1 MLSDKLVNNENC
13 LTCALVMYYFTRAST
28 RETIFIVRR
37 QYNIVTTT
45 SYNSQLQKKILN
57 FIELQLCTDKKKLMK
72 KKVRRGLKEED
83 PGSASETDSA
93 MEDSSSGEESKSDD
107 DEHLDVSNNLS
118 NAKEIIETLSVEGG
132 NETPLKWLKKCFD
145 DEKEDREE
153 DSDFQ
158 DVPILPM
165 TEECIVAME
174 RTSFTN
180 FLKFLQ
186 LTPPNDQVIKWYYI

>member
-1 MLSDKLVNNENC
+1 
-13 LTCALVMYYFTRAST
+13 
-28 RETIFIVRR
+28 
-37 QYNIVTTT
+37 
-45 SYNSQLQKKILN
+45 
-57 FIELQLCTDKKKLMK
+57 MK
-72 KKVRRGLKEED
+72 KKVRRGLKEGD
-83 PGSASETDSA
+83 PGFLKSASDTDSA

-107 DEHLDVSNNLS
+107 DDERVEVSNDLS
-118 NAKEIIETLSVEGG
+118 NAKEIIEALSLEGG
-132 NETPLKWLKKCFD
+132 NETPLKWLQKCFD

>member
-1 MLSDKLVNNENC
+1 
-13 LTCALVMYYFTRAST
+13 
-28 RETIFIVRR
+28 
-37 QYNIVTTT
+37 
-45 SYNSQLQKKILN
+45 
-57 FIELQLCTDKKKLMK
+57 MK

-145 DEKEDREE
+145 DEKEEVDTGE
-153 DSDFQ
+153 SDEGGGG
-158 DVPILPM
+158 DGKDKAGRVH
-165 TEECIVAME
+165 EGH
-174 RTSFTN
+174 
-180 FLKFLQ
+180 
-186 LTPPNDQVIKWYYI
+186 